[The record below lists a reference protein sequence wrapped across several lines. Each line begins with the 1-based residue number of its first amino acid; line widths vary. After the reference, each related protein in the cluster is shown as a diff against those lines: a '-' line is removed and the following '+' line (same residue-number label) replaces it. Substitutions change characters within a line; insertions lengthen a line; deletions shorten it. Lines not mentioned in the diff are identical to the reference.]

1 MKNTDMIQQLP
12 IIDIENSLF
21 MNMDNDL
28 SDEKIK
34 SLIGKHIV
42 FKLTDDATDFGL
54 LGILEDY
61 KNNQL
66 IIRREGASLVF
77 ELYEIF
83 GIEELTLIDN
93 IDLSNE
99 IINCVCELTNYK
111 NESIVCLVTDV
122 TNDDI
127 EFKVKIKNENILTFY
142 YPKELVK
149 DISII

>member
-34 SLIGKHIV
+34 GLIGKHIV